1 MSLPKPVVA
10 TDKLENHAMPDLIPL
25 DRLRT
30 GEAAQ
35 VVELVGSPDQVQ
47 RIKELGLQ
55 GGTEFSVVQSGRPC
69 IIRLA
74 GQTLCIRAAESLGVL
89 VRPVVTQI

>member
-1 MSLPKPVVA
+1 
-10 TDKLENHAMPDLIPL
+10 MPDLIPL
-25 DRLRT
+25 ERLRA

-35 VVELVGSPDQVQ
+35 VVEVVGSPEQVQ

-55 GGTEFSVVQSGRPC
+55 RGAEFSVVRSGRPC

-89 VRPVVTQI
+89 VRPAVTV